1 MSTIK
6 TFMLSM
12 VSVAACWLMA
22 APNPA
27 LVPETAD
34 MVITV
39 DGLNV
44 SDKASDKIWQ
54 EELKKLGF
62 DVDSTDPMQS
72 LEEACPGLSEPIA
85 LLLGYS
91 KEAQTITARSVTA
104 FVDLLPK
111 LNKDKEPEGSIVVFI
126 EQPNA
131 DLAALQKAIEA
142 FLEKQE
148 EKPFTV
154 VRKGAWLQFK
164 PAEEDDNDDFFGI
177 CEGKGGYMIALAETE
192 TLAETYRK
200 GDYTAIAKTH
210 PLQKA
215 FGQAA
220 DNQQVAHVM
229 VYKLAKMFKT
239 YMEEED
245 FEALKMQV
253 PFAAQVDNLLFKAEN
268 TGDRGSVTI
277 VIDFATVETAQEV
290 AEMLIGYKAMAT
302 GMLLPM
308 AMGTPDSKTA
318 AFVKKIRIASNEKQ
332 VTLSLA
338 GSRDE
343 VLGILKELQE
353 VQQRQQA
360 ALKTKAADQEIV
372 IDGLDKLFDEED
384 DDVMTPEEAE
394 SILDSID

>member
-1 MSTIK
+1 MKKIGFFGLLIFWLFCLGITVNGAMLSPAISVMQEDFEMIK
-6 TFMLSM
+6 TGVGTNT
-12 VSVAACWLMA
+12 VS
-22 APNPA
+22 
-27 LVPETAD
+27 
-34 MVITV
+34 
-39 DGLNV
+39 
-44 SDKASDKIWQ
+44 
-54 EELKKLGF
+54 
-62 DVDSTDPMQS
+62 
-72 LEEACPGLSEPIA
+72 
-85 LLLGYS
+85 
-91 KEAQTITARSVTA
+91 
-104 FVDLLPK
+104 
-111 LNKDKEPEGSIVVFI
+111 
-126 EQPNA
+126 
-131 DLAALQKAIEA
+131 
-142 FLEKQE
+142 
-148 EKPFTV
+148 
-154 VRKGAWLQFK
+154 
-164 PAEEDDNDDFFGI
+164 FG
-177 CEGKGGYMIALAETE
+177 
-192 TLAETYRK
+192 
-200 GDYTAIAKTH
+200 
-210 PLQKA
+210 
-215 FGQAA
+215 
-220 DNQQVAHVM
+220 
-229 VYKLAKMFKT
+229 
-239 YMEEED
+239 EED

-372 IDGLDKLFDEED
+372 IDGLDELFDEED